1 MGVYYANE
9 QLGFLKPFTP
19 NFLVYYT
26 CRRLYS
32 SLKSF
37 FIDIVMIYLF
47 SKQAYFRKFW
57 AKKGLML
64 KTVLKL
70 NWKKIKILEY
80 FWKKIIF
87 KPFIY
92 KHMIIKY
99 SLCLSRHIFR
109 LNHALVINDSKPV
122 LFNSAVEKHM
132 VSNNIKIVWTIKIW
146 LFQGIYK
153 KSYFKKMLL

>member
-1 MGVYYANE
+1 MTLLWFTYFQNRLIFENFE
-9 QLGFLKPFTP
+9 QK
-19 NFLVYYT
+19 
-26 CRRLYS
+26 R
-32 SLKSF
+32 
-37 FIDIVMIYLF
+37 
-47 SKQAYFRKFW
+47 
-57 AKKGLML
+57 GLCKNCL
-64 KTVLKL
+64 
-70 NWKKIKILEY
+70 KIKLKKNKD
-80 FWKKIIF
+80 FRVFLKKIIF

-122 LFNSAVEKHM
+122 LLNSAVEKHM

-153 KSYFKKMLL
+153 KSYFKKMLLYRLHRIYQKF